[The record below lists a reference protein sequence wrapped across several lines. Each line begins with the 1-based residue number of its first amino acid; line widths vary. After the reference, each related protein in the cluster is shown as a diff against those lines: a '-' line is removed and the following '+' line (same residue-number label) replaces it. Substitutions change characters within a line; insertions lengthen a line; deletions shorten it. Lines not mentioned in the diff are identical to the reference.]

1 MSGKSFQVLFQH
13 FNSLLPKVSAGEM
26 KCFVFPLKSVRQ
38 KKKGE
43 ENSEGDDHWGC
54 LGVKKSTPD
63 CSTSPYE
70 ISWPRPLHLVL
81 HMRMASS
88 LERKFWACLSS
99 LPRREN
105 LQRVPNMLLVL
116 WLSFS
121 LKATTSCQDE
131 LYSSSCLYSWFTAGG
146 KKNPMVYFQNH
157 LLSCPL
163 CVYFKIA
170 WCRVV
175 LSVWRR

>member
-1 MSGKSFQVLFQH
+1 MF
-13 FNSLLPKVSAGEM
+13 
-26 KCFVFPLKSVRQ
+26 CFSPQISET
-38 KKKGE
+38 KKKGKRIVKVMITE
-43 ENSEGDDHWGC
+43 VASE
-54 LGVKKSTPD
+54 LKKSTPD

-121 LKATTSCQDE
+121 LKATNSCQDE